1 MKPLCAAG
9 ASNLPFNGRAPA
21 VPANT
26 FTLDNHTRRIPM
38 TTAVQT
44 QSEYRNLPLVS
55 LTESATN
62 PRRSFDQTALSEV
75 AESIKTQGI
84 IAPLVVRPVG
94 QHFEIVAGARRYRA
108 AQLAGLENAPVRI
121 VELTDTQALETS
133 IVENLQRRDV
143 HPLDEAD
150 GFAALMRLE
159 EPKYSVEQIAAKVGK
174 APAFIFARLKL
185 VELVPAVVEAFSQDE
200 IGLGHALLLAK
211 LQPAQQEEALAACY
225 QEQYTSGSKA
235 KRILLPV
242 RHLQQWI
249 EHNILL
255 ELASAPFSKEDA
267 ALVSEAGACLDCP
280 KRTGHNVLLF
290 EGLTHADQC
299 SDPKCYAAKVEA
311 HVRQTI
317 AAKPKLVQISTG
329 YGVLKDGSATVPRN
343 KYVEIRNDKPT
354 NQKQRDWPEYKTCK
368 FTTDAIVTEGNEK
381 GELRRVCAN
390 PECPVHHAKK
400 QRPNVAADAGLKA
413 EQEKRRREEALAQA
427 TGLRVLGAIVEA
439 VPVRLMK
446 RDLLFMVE
454 RLAAMLDER
463 RLAIVLRQ
471 HGIGKAK
478 GPADTPAKLLAAF
491 IRKSEESILGRL
503 LVEIVILHSANSVN
517 DSGKLL
523 KEAADFYKVD
533 VNALTAK
540 VKQEFAAK
548 DKTKTTKRGA
558 PKAPT
563 NAVKKSRAA

>member
-1 MKPLCAAG
+1 
-9 ASNLPFNGRAPA
+9 
-21 VPANT
+21 
-26 FTLDNHTRRIPM
+26 M

-62 PRRSFDQTALSEV
+62 PRRSFDQTALGEL

-84 IAPLVVRPVG
+84 LAPLVVRPVG

-108 AQLAGLENAPVRI
+108 AQLAGLETAPVRI
-121 VELTDTQALETS
+121 VELTDAQALETS

-143 HPLDEAD
+143 HPLDEAS

-174 APAFIFARLKL
+174 APAFILARLKL
-185 VELVPAVVEAFSQDE
+185 VELVPAVVDAFSQDE

-225 QEQYTSGSKA
+225 QEQYANGSKA

-267 ALVSEAGACLDCP
+267 ALAPEAGACLDCC

-317 AAKPKLVQISTG
+317 ASKPKLVQISTA
-329 YGVLKDGSATVPRN
+329 YGAPKDGSAALPRN
-343 KYVEIRNDKPT
+343 KYVEIRNDKST

-368 FTTDAIVTEGNEK
+368 FTTEAIVTEGSEK
-381 GELRRVCAN
+381 GETKRVCAN

-400 QRPNVAADAGLKA
+400 KQPSNVAADAGVKA

-446 RDLLFMVE
+446 RDLLFVVE

-478 GPADTPAKLLAAF
+478 GPADTPAKLLVAF
-491 IRKSEESILGRL
+491 IRKAEESILGRL
-503 LVEIVILHSANSVN
+503 LVEIVILHSASTVN

-523 KEAADFYKVD
+523 KEAAEFYKVD
-533 VNALTAK
+533 VNAITTK

-548 DKTKTTKRGA
+548 DKAKTAKRA
-558 PKAPT
+558 TPKPPT
-563 NAVKKSRAA
+563 NAVKKSKAA

>member
-1 MKPLCAAG
+1 
-9 ASNLPFNGRAPA
+9 
-21 VPANT
+21 
-26 FTLDNHTRRIPM
+26 M

-44 QSEYRNLPLVS
+44 QSEYRDLPLVS

-62 PRRSFDQTALSEV
+62 PRRSFDQTALGEL
-75 AESIKTQGI
+75 AESIKMQGI
-84 IAPLVVRPVG
+84 LAPLVVRPVG

-108 AQLAGLENAPVRI
+108 AQLAGLETAPVRI
-121 VELTDTQALETS
+121 VELTDAQALETS

-143 HPLDEAD
+143 HPIDEAN
-150 GFAALMRLE
+150 GFAALMRLD

-174 APAFIFARLKL
+174 APAFILARLKL

-225 QEQYTSGSKA
+225 QEQYTNGSKA
-235 KRILLPV
+235 KRVLLPV

-267 ALVSEAGACLDCP
+267 ALVPEAGACLDCP
-280 KRTGHNVLLF
+280 KRTGHNTLLF
-290 EGLTHADQC
+290 AEIGANQPDSC
-299 SDPKCYAAKVEA
+299 SDPKCYAAKVDA
-311 HVRQTI
+311 HVRQTV
-317 AAKPKLVQISTG
+317 AAKPKLVQISTA
-329 YGVLKDGSATVPRN
+329 YGTPKDGSAVVPRN

-368 FTTDAIVTEGNEK
+368 FATEAIVTEGSEK

-400 QRPNVAADAGLKA
+400 QRSNVAAGPGVNA

-427 TGLRVLGAIVEA
+427 TGLRVLSAIVEA

-446 RDLLFMVE
+446 RDVLFVVE
-454 RLAAMLDER
+454 RLATMLDER

-478 GPADTPAKLLAAF
+478 GPADSPVKLLAAF

-503 LVEIVILHSANSVN
+503 LVEIVILHSASSVN

-523 KEAADFYKVD
+523 KEAAEFYKVD
-533 VNALTAK
+533 VNAITAK

-548 DKTKTTKRGA
+548 DKTG
-558 PKAPT
+558 
-563 NAVKKSRAA
+563 AVKKAAPKPAAKAEKKSKAA

>member
-1 MKPLCAAG
+1 
-9 ASNLPFNGRAPA
+9 
-21 VPANT
+21 
-26 FTLDNHTRRIPM
+26 M

-62 PRRSFDQTALSEV
+62 PRRSFDQSALSEL

-84 IAPLVVRPVG
+84 LAPLVVRPVG

-108 AQLAGLENAPVRI
+108 AQLAGFETAPVRI
-121 VELTDTQALETS
+121 VELTDAQALETS

-143 HPLDEAD
+143 HPLDEAN

-174 APAFIFARLKL
+174 APAFILARLKL

-225 QEQYTSGSKA
+225 QEQYTNGSKA

-267 ALVSEAGACLDCP
+267 ALVPEAGACLDCS

-290 EGLTHADQC
+290 EGLTHADRC

-311 HVRQTI
+311 HVRQTV
-317 AAKPKLVQISTG
+317 AAKPKLVQISTA
-329 YGVLKDGSATVPRN
+329 YGTPKEGTATVPRN
-343 KYVEIRNDKPT
+343 KYVEIRNDNPT
-354 NQKQRDWPEYKTCK
+354 NPKQRDWPEYKTCK
-368 FTTDAIVTEGNEK
+368 FTTEAIVTEGSEK

-400 QRPNVAADAGLKA
+400 QRSNVADDAGVNA
-413 EQEKRRREEALAQA
+413 EQEKRRCEEALAQA
-427 TGLRVLGAIVEA
+427 TGLRVLSAIVES

-446 RDLLFMVE
+446 RDLLFIVE
-454 RLAAMLDER
+454 HLAAMLDER

-471 HGIGKAK
+471 HGMGKAQATA
-478 GPADTPAKLLAAF
+478 ADTPAKLLAAF
-491 IRKSEESILGRL
+491 VRKADESTLGHL
-503 LVEIVILHSANSVN
+503 LVEIVILHSTHSPT
-517 DSGKLL
+517 DSGKVL
-523 KEAADFYKVD
+523 KEAAEFYKVD
-533 VNALTAK
+533 VNAITAK

-548 DKTKTTKRGA
+548 DKAKATKKVT
-558 PKAPT
+558 PKPPAK
-563 NAVKKSRAA
+563 AVKKARAA